1 MATDTHADDKIG
13 GFRFVRILHQ
23 GQNSTVMEV
32 VQESSG
38 KRFVLKQLLP
48 KNAEDPTE
56 RKLFEFEA
64 KLGMEFRH
72 PNLIRV
78 HEYFKDKN
86 GPYFVMDYFPSST
99 HLRMVVGKPRDYEW
113 VRPKLHWIIEQAA
126 AGLISM
132 HEKGWVHRD
141 IKPENIIINK
151 VGETRVIDYALAL
164 KVPTGLAKLFAG
176 KPPRQGTYS
185 YLSPEAILRMPSSP
199 VADIYSF
206 GITCYELACGRQP
219 FRANSPN
226 ELLQKHLSGQASPP
240 TSYNKEITT
249 AYSDLVM
256 SMIQKRPKDRP
267 QSLREFLSAFNKIR
281 IYKDDP
287 DPMANRYGG

>member
-32 VQESSG
+32 VQESTS

-48 KNAEDPTE
+48 KNAEDSKE

-64 KLGMEFRH
+64 NLGMEFRH

-78 HEYFKDKN
+78 HEYFKNKN

-99 HLRMVVGKPRDYEW
+99 HLRMVVGKPRDHEW

-151 VGETRVIDYALAL
+151 VGETRVIDYA
-164 KVPTGLAKLFAG
+164 
-176 KPPRQGTYS
+176 
-185 YLSPEAILRMPSSP
+185 
-199 VADIYSF
+199 
-206 GITCYELACGRQP
+206 
-219 FRANSPN
+219 
-226 ELLQKHLSGQASPP
+226 
-240 TSYNKEITT
+240 
-249 AYSDLVM
+249 
-256 SMIQKRPKDRP
+256 
-267 QSLREFLSAFNKIR
+267 
-281 IYKDDP
+281 
-287 DPMANRYGG
+287 